1 MDIDLLSLFPDYFK
15 GPFDVSMIKRARE
28 RGLVNINLVNI
39 RDYASDEYRAVDDRP
54 YGGGPG
60 MVLKVEPL
68 TKAVRDKRCEGTYVV
83 LMSPQGKVLDAAS
96 CRRLA
101 QKSHIV
107 LVCGHY
113 EAVDERFIENEVDE
127 EVSIG
132 DYVLTSGAPAA
143 IVFIDAVSRFIPGV
157 IGHDLAV
164 NQDSFEDGML
174 FDSPHYT
181 RPEEFEGKRV
191 PDILLGGHHAEIEKW
206 RKKKAK
212 EKTLRVRP
220 DLMEKQL
227 AKDLVKDLVKD
238 KERSQ

>member
-1 MDIDLLSLFPDYFK
+1 MDIDLLSLFPEYFK

-39 RDYASDEYRAVDDRP
+39 RDYASDKYSSVDDRP

-68 TKAVRDKRCEGTYVV
+68 TYAVREKRRGEESVV
-83 LMSPQGKVLDAAS
+83 ILMSPQGKMLSAAL
-96 CRRLA
+96 CRELA
-101 QKSHIV
+101 KKKHII

-127 EVSIG
+127 EISIG

-143 IVFIDAVSRFIPGV
+143 VVFIDAVSRFIPGV

-164 NQDSFEDGML
+164 DQDSFEDGML
-174 FDSPHYT
+174 FDAPHYT

-191 PDILLGGHHAEIEKW
+191 PDILFSGHHAEIEKW
-206 RKKKAK
+206 RKTKAR
-212 EKTLRVRP
+212 EKTVRVRP
-220 DLMEKQL
+220 DLLQASHMQNCCL
-227 AKDLVKDLVKD
+227 S
-238 KERSQ
+238 KERDGE